1 MMRYVCSICGYIY
14 DESKEKELFSHLPD
28 LWQCPLCGA
37 SKAFFEPEKTEMPV
51 VEKTISTEM
60 KNTSNGLTSGQLAS
74 LFSNLARGF
83 EKQYKEKEA
92 KLALEIAAY
101 FTSIKPVHSSVSIEE
116 LSVML
121 QKDIANY
128 PAVRAIA
135 DDQDDRGAARVC
147 VWGEKVTR
155 MLSSLVDQYRQQG
168 ERMTADKNIW
178 ICSVCGFVYVG
189 DLPPVLCPV
198 CKVPEWKF
206 EKIDRRP

>member
-28 LWQCPLCGA
+28 SWQCPLCGA

-51 VEKTISTEM
+51 VEKTIRTEM

-92 KLALEIAAY
+92 KLSLEIAAY
-101 FTSIKPVHSSVSIEE
+101 FTSIKPVRSSVSIEE

-189 DLPPVLCPV
+189 DLPPALCPV

-206 EKIDRRP
+206 EKIDRRV

>member
-1 MMRYVCSICGYIY
+1 MRYVCSICGYIY

-28 LWQCPLCGA
+28 SWQCPLCGA

-51 VEKTISTEM
+51 VEKTIRTEM

-92 KLALEIAAY
+92 KLSLEIAAY
-101 FTSIKPVHSSVSIEE
+101 FTSIKPVRSSVSIEE

-189 DLPPVLCPV
+189 DLPPALCPV

-206 EKIDRRP
+206 EKIDRRV